1 VLVKQR
7 SALISELE
15 PDVLKVMKD
24 QHGNHVIQKAL
35 EAGLPEDLGFIFR
48 SFRGRVKELACHTC
62 ACRVLQKAMDRS
74 PTAKASIIEEMLPQA
89 RELTNDQYGNYV
101 IQHVLKIGR
110 PEDRTRIINSILGSV
125 VHFSKQKYASNVI
138 EKCALYGT
146 PEEVLKIE
154 AEMTATGP
162 DSNTFLH
169 SMIVDQYAN
178 YVVRK

>member
-1 VLVKQR
+1 
-7 SALISELE
+7 
-15 PDVLKVMKD
+15 
-24 QHGNHVIQKAL
+24 
-35 EAGLPEDLGFIFR
+35 
-48 SFRGRVKELACHTC
+48 
-62 ACRVLQKAMDRS
+62 MDRS
-74 PTAKASIIEEMLPQA
+74 PTAKASIIEDILPQA

-162 DSNTFLH
+162 DGNTFLH